1 MKRVRCP
8 KCDSFIIF
16 DESKYKK
23 GQSLIFQCTECG
35 KQFGIRFTPQ
45 ESAGGTDDNG
55 SNGQEEAAK
64 NVGHLVVIE
73 NVFGFRQELPLV
85 MGDNVIGR
93 YQKGHGIQCPI
104 ESSDPSID
112 MHHCVL
118 TVQYGKNGKLKYI
131 LRDGPSF
138 TGTFVGGEILGDKEK
153 RVIENGT
160 LFTLGATSLILHT
173 DEDDET
179 VG

>member
-1 MKRVRCP
+1 MKKVRCP
-8 KCDSFIIF
+8 KCDNFIIF
-16 DESKYKK
+16 DETKYKE
-23 GQSLIFQCTECG
+23 GQSLVFQCTECG
-35 KQFGIRFTPQ
+35 KQFGIRLAAPKSDDGK
-45 ESAGGTDDNG
+45 ESDSDN
-55 SNGQEEAAK
+55 EESGK
-64 NVGHLVVIE
+64 SKVGFLVVIE

-93 YQKGHGIQCPI
+93 YQKGQNIQCPI

-138 TGTFVGGEILGDKEK
+138 TGTFVGGELLGDKEK

-160 LFTLGATSLILHT
+160 LFTLGATSVILHT
-173 DEDDET
+173 EDE
-179 VG
+179 

>member
-8 KCDSFIIF
+8 KCDNFIIF
-16 DESKYKK
+16 DETKYKS

-35 KQFGIRFTPQ
+35 KQFGIRFTAPEQ
-45 ESAGGTDDNG
+45 NNNKDENDGNEDTEGEN
-55 SNGQEEAAK
+55 
-64 NVGHLVVIE
+64 NVGFLVVIE

-93 YQKGHGIQCPI
+93 YQKGQDIQCPI

-118 TVQYGKNGKLKYI
+118 TVQTGKNGKLKYI

-138 TGTFVGGEILGDKEK
+138 TGTFVGGELLGDKEK

-173 DEDDET
+173 VEDED
-179 VG
+179 

>member
-1 MKRVRCP
+1 MKKVRCP
-8 KCDSFIIF
+8 KCDNFIIF
-16 DESKYKK
+16 DETKYKE
-23 GQSLIFQCTECG
+23 GQSLVFQCTECG
-35 KQFGIRFTPQ
+35 KQFGIRLAAPKSDDGKEPDSGNE
-45 ESAGGTDDNG
+45 ESGK
-55 SNGQEEAAK
+55 SK
-64 NVGHLVVIE
+64 VGFLVVIE

-93 YQKGHGIQCPI
+93 YQKGQNIQCPI

-138 TGTFVGGEILGDKEK
+138 TGTFVGGELLGDKEK

-160 LFTLGATSLILHT
+160 LFTLGATSVILHT
-173 DEDDET
+173 EEE
-179 VG
+179 